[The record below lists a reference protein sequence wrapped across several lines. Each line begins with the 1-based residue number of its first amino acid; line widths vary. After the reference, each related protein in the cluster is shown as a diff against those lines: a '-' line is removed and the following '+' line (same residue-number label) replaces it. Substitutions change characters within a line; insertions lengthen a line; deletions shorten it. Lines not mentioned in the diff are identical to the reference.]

1 MTVAV
6 DTRML
11 RSDHAPVTLTV
22 VNRRMGCVLVIDGDS
37 QRRLALAAALGTEH
51 HDVQV
56 TATAK
61 VGIHVA
67 SAGHPDLVIV
77 DALLEDGTAAEVCTV
92 LRRSPAT
99 AQVLVMVLSTHGS
112 EVERIAAF
120 EAGADDY
127 VTRPFST
134 REVLLRAR
142 ALLRRLT
149 TPPPTVV
156 PFETIEVGTV
166 RIDRA
171 ARRVTAAGVAVALTR
186 RELDLLLHL
195 VDARGRVLTR
205 EAIVADL
212 WPGDTPSERVVDT
225 TLKRLRGKLPALA
238 RHLRTVRGVGY
249 ELTQLEDAAEGS

>member
-1 MTVAV
+1 
-6 DTRML
+6 ML
-11 RSDHAPVTLTV
+11 RSDHAAVTLTV

-51 HDVQV
+51 HDVEL

-61 VGIHVA
+61 IGIHVA
-67 SAGHPDLVIV
+67 SAGRHPDLVIV
-77 DALLEDGTAAEVCTV
+77 DAVLEDGTAAEVCAA
-92 LRRSPAT
+92 LRRGQAT
-99 AQVLVMVLSTHGS
+99 AHVLVMVLSTLGS

-127 VTRPFST
+127 VTRPFSM
-134 REVLLRAR
+134 RELLLRAR
-142 ALLRRLT
+142 ALLRRLA
-149 TPPPTVV
+149 PPPPPPAAV
-156 PFETIEVGTV
+156 PAETIEVGTV

-171 ARRVTAAGVAVALTR
+171 ARRVTAGGIAVALTR

-212 WPGDTPSERVVDT
+212 WPGDSPSERVVDT
-225 TLKRLRGKLPALA
+225 TLKRLRSKVPALA

-249 ELTQLEDAAEGS
+249 ELTSLEDAAADGA

>member
-1 MTVAV
+1 
-6 DTRML
+6 ML
-11 RSDHAPVTLTV
+11 RSAHTAVTPTM

-51 HDVQV
+51 HDVEL

-61 VGIHVA
+61 IGLHVA
-67 SAGHPDLVIV
+67 CAGRHPELVIV
-77 DALLEDGTAAEVCTV
+77 DAVLEDGTGAEVCAA
-92 LRRSPAT
+92 LRRGPTT
-99 AQVLVMVLSTHGS
+99 AHVLVMVLSTLGS

-120 EAGADDY
+120 ESGADDY
-127 VTRPFST
+127 VTRPFSM
-134 REVLLRAR
+134 RELLLRAR
-142 ALLRRLT
+142 ALLRRLAPAL
-149 TPPPTVV
+149 PPAAV
-156 PFETIEVGTV
+156 PAEMIDVGTV

-171 ARRVTAAGVAVALTR
+171 ARRVTADGVAVALTR

-212 WPGDTPSERVVDT
+212 WPGDSPSERVVDT
-225 TLKRLRGKLPALA
+225 TLKRLRSKVPALA

-249 ELTQLEDAAEGS
+249 ELTSTDDAAADGA